1 MKKIVTPLTK
11 ETITELKVGD
21 EVLLSG
27 VIYTAR
33 DQAHLRL
40 SQMIEKGETLPVD
53 FTNQII
59 YYCGPTPSASRVIG
73 ACGPTT
79 SSRMDP
85 FTPLIL
91 KETSLKG
98 IIGKGSRS
106 EEVFE
111 AIKKTGS
118 VYFVAPAGAGAYLS
132 EKVTSS
138 EVVAFGDLGPEAIY
152 KLEVKDFPLI
162 VAIDSEG
169 NDLYERF
176 RKENK

>member
-1 MKKIVTPLTK
+1 MKKITSPLTA
-11 ETITELKVGD
+11 ETIAELKAGD

-40 SQMIEKGETLPVD
+40 SRMIQKGETLPVD
-53 FTNQII
+53 FTDQVI
-59 YYCGPTPSASRVIG
+59 YYCGPTPSIDRVIG

-79 SSRMDP
+79 SRRMDP
-85 FTPLIL
+85 FTPLVL
-91 KETSLKG
+91 EETALKG
-98 IIGKGSRS
+98 IIGKGARS
-106 EEVFE
+106 AKVAEV
-111 AIKKTGS
+111 IKKTKS

-138 EVVAFGDLGPEAIY
+138 EVVAFDDLGPEAIY

-162 VAIDSEG
+162 VAIDSRG
-169 NDLYERF
+169 NDLYEKF
-176 RKENK
+176 RKENI